1 VGRHRPL
8 GTVSAEGGVVKY
20 LLLIYS
26 NPENWE
32 HPMFLRNPE
41 FLAMS
46 ATERE
51 ALTEQSDALHRE
63 IAESGELLVAAAL
76 ADPVNTRS
84 VRVRDGVLA
93 TTDGPYM
100 EIKEQLAGYLV
111 VDCESVERAVEIASR
126 IPDARFGGVQVQPI
140 MDMSG
145 QEM

>member
-1 VGRHRPL
+1 M
-8 GTVSAEGGVVKY
+8 KY

-41 FLAMS
+41 FLAMPVE
-46 ATERE
+46 ERE
-51 ALTEQSDALHRE
+51 DITGQSEALHRE
-63 IAESGELLVAAAL
+63 ITESGELVVAAAL

-84 VRVRDGVLA
+84 IRVRDGIPA
-93 TTDGPYM
+93 TTDGPYV
-100 EIKEQLAGYLV
+100 ETKEQLAGYLV
-111 VDCESVERAVEIASR
+111 VDCESLERASEIAAS
-126 IPDARFGGVQVQPI
+126 IPDARFAGVEVHPI

>member
-1 VGRHRPL
+1 MR
-8 GTVSAEGGVVKY
+8 AEGGAVKY

-41 FLAMS
+41 FLAMP
-46 ATERE
+46 AAERD

-63 IAESGELLVAAAL
+63 ITESGELLVAAAL
-76 ADPVNTRS
+76 ADPVTTRT
-84 VRVRDGVLA
+84 VRVRDSVPV
-93 TTDGPYM
+93 TTDGPYA
-100 EIKEQLAGYLV
+100 EVKEQLAGYVV

-140 MDMSG
+140 MDTSG